1 MLHEIL
7 RLTETFLNSPFKMYI
22 SLLSVLF
29 AITTFVLIKR
39 VQKNRFK
46 VLFIYLHLFFL
57 ILPPFM
63 FAFSLGCDMNVL
75 SGLISNCAIK
85 VTETVIYTGIGAII
99 LSVLIGYFVMPK
111 LFSSKNTKKL
121 KEKTILRFV
130 NKEAKKLGIKTPKV
144 FLIDD
149 AKPDAFS
156 YSTIS
161 SSIFISVG
169 MIELLSKKELEAVLL
184 HEFYHVHN
192 RSSLYKFSTL
202 ILRIFSPL
210 SRFASFNK
218 DLDDEEAA
226 ADNFA
231 IEKQCTNKNI
241 LNAKKKINLFFS
253 SC

>member
-1 MLHEIL
+1 MLYEIMH
-7 RLTETFLNSPFKMYI
+7 LTENFLNSPFKMYI
-22 SLLSVLF
+22 SLLSILF

-63 FAFSLGCDMNVL
+63 FAFSLGCDMNIL
-75 SGLISNCAIK
+75 SSLISNCAVR
-85 VTETVIYTGIGAII
+85 VTETIIYTGIGAII
-99 LSVLIGYFVMPK
+99 LSILIGYFVMPK
-111 LFSSKNTKKL
+111 LFSSRNTTKL

-130 NKEAKKLGIKTPKV
+130 NKESKKIGIKSPKV

-156 YSTIS
+156 YSTMGA
-161 SSIFISVG
+161 SILISVG

-184 HEFYHVHN
+184 HELYHINN

-210 SRFASFNK
+210 ARFASFNN
-218 DLDDEEAA
+218 DLDSEEIA

-231 IEKQCTNKNI
+231 MVKQGTSKNI

-253 SC
+253 